1 MEEEII
7 GLISTHHKAVFRN
20 EGNNKYS
27 NVLDKLRN
35 PKVGETVAWSE
46 FQPVLEYCVENYPL
60 SENLLESLRQVFELR
75 RKVYRLD
82 ENGDKAKTEIRE
94 IVNSIPKNQRDL
106 LDAPMICIRDLFD
119 VNFSKG
125 KSRI

>member
-60 SENLLESLRQVFELR
+60 AENLQETLRQVFELR

-82 ENGDKAKTEIRE
+82 ENRDKATTEIRE
-94 IVNSIPKNQRDL
+94 IVNSIPKDQRNL
-106 LDAPMICIRDLFD
+106 LDAPMVCIRDLF
-119 VNFSKG
+119 NLSSPKG

>member
-1 MEEEII
+1 M
-7 GLISTHHKAVFRN
+7 
-20 EGNNKYS
+20 
-27 NVLDKLRN
+27 
-35 PKVGETVAWSE
+35 GETVAWSE

-82 ENGDKAKTEIRE
+82 ENRDKATTEIRE